1 MANTD
6 AIGYLGGTILSVQTI
21 PQIWKAIR
29 TGSSTDIS
37 YAFLLLN
44 LFGLILMTS
53 YGLLKKDPPVYIPTT
68 LSTLLTNMLLIIKA
82 WQSTREQHAPVSP

>member
-1 MANTD
+1 MSKD

-21 PQIWKAIR
+21 PQIWKSIR

-44 LFGLILMTS
+44 LFGLILMTV
-53 YGLLKKDPPVYIPTT
+53 YGVLNEDPPVYIPTT
-68 LSTLLTNMLLIIKA
+68 LSTLLTNVLLIIKA
-82 WQSTREQHAPVSP
+82 WHSARAHTPVLP